1 MEQSDFHRS
10 ETHTSTDPAGSSGF
24 QITIFKALDPIQTTI
39 GALIAGLVTSV
50 HCVGMCGP
58 IACGLSSMPATET
71 QRLMAMTAYHGARL
85 SAYGLI
91 GALCGSLGQQ
101 PLKWFFDSPA
111 VLLPWVL
118 VVVFLIF
125 GLGLEKKLPRP
136 PALLKWTAKLRF
148 KLGKLSPVRSGLAL
162 GTLTPLLPCGPLYL
176 LFGASL
182 LSGSAIRGAEF
193 ALAFGLG
200 TVPLLWLAQQ
210 QLRRLGKRFNLVT
223 IQRSLAILTACL
235 IAFRL
240 WGTLPFQS
248 TRATSDAQELPS
260 CH

>member
-1 MEQSDFHRS
+1 
-10 ETHTSTDPAGSSGF
+10 
-24 QITIFKALDPIQTTI
+24 LDPVHTTL

-58 IACGLSSMPATET
+58 IACGLSAMPASEKE
-71 QRLMAMTAYHGARL
+71 RLLAMTAYHGTRL
-85 SAYGLI
+85 AAYGTVGAVC
-91 GALCGSLGQQ
+91 GALGKQ
-101 PLKWFFDSPA
+101 PLQWFFSSPA

-125 GLGLEKKLPRP
+125 GFGLEKKLPRP

-148 KLGKLSPVRSGLAL
+148 RLGRLSPIRSGMAL
-162 GTLTPLLPCGPLYL
+162 GSLTPLLPCGPLYL
-176 LFGASL
+176 LFGAAL

-210 QLRRLGKRFNLVT
+210 QLKRLGNRYNLVP
-223 IQRSLAILTACL
+223 IQRTLAIAAACL
-235 IAFRL
+235 IALRL
-240 WGTLPFQS
+240 WGTLPFI
-248 TRATSDAQELPS
+248 APDAGKPSELPS
-260 CH
+260 CCH